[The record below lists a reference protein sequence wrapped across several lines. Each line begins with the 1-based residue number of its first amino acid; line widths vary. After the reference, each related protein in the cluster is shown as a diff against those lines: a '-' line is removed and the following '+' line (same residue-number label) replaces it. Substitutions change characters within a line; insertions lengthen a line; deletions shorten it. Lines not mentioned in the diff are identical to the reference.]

1 MMKPGLNEVKEFTK
15 RWVELDFE
23 HGQSK
28 KHWDSGIRKSEIS
41 VPALSL
47 TEFYPLS
54 LDFFISKMG
63 IGAPVLPLLHGF
75 FGSQICKRTP

>member
-41 VPALSL
+41 VPATNRILSSESWFL
-47 TEFYPLS
+47 Y
-54 LDFFISKMG
+54 
-63 IGAPVLPLLHGF
+63 
-75 FGSQICKRTP
+75 Q